1 VKGGLDTRP
10 VPLQTA
16 ILLMPAVFGLAVL
29 VAPAIGALGLVWL
42 AEFAIIEPVCFGLP
56 ALVAA
61 RATTGS
67 VRGALALSRPTRR
80 ALAGALLFGGTFWY
94 LNATLIAPLLAE
106 HTSAS
111 DRALAG
117 ALADQMPLALEVLVL
132 AVIPAVCEELLV
144 RGAIARGIAAR
155 LGPVAGVLLSSAY
168 FALLHLSLARALPTA
183 VLGAALAIVVLCT
196 GSLVPAM
203 LIHALNNTA
212 ALLLGDPSMSAAVD
226 LLARHPLAA
235 LFASSIGSLAG
246 LFLLLRRR

>member
-1 VKGGLDTRP
+1 METRP

-29 VAPAIGALGLVWL
+29 VAPAVGALGLVWL
-42 AEFAIIEPVCFGLP
+42 AEFAIIELVCFGLP

-67 VRGALALSRPTRR
+67 LRGALALSWPPLRV
-80 ALAGALLFGGTFWY
+80 LLGALLFGCTFWY
-94 LNATLIAPLLAE
+94 LNATLVAPLLAE

-117 ALADQMPLALEVLVL
+117 AIAEEMPLPLEVLVL
-132 AVIPAVCEELLV
+132 AVVPAICEEMLV
-144 RGAIARGIAAR
+144 RGAIARGLAAR
-155 LGPVAGVLLSSAY
+155 LGPPTAVLLSSAY

-183 VLGAALAIVVLCT
+183 ILGAALAVIVLRA
-196 GSLVPAM
+196 GSLVPAI
-203 LIHALNNTA
+203 LVHALNNTA
-212 ALLLGDPSMSAAVD
+212 ALLLGDPSMSAAVGV
-226 LLARHPLAA
+226 LARHSIAA
-235 LFASSIGSLAG
+235 LATASIGSLAG